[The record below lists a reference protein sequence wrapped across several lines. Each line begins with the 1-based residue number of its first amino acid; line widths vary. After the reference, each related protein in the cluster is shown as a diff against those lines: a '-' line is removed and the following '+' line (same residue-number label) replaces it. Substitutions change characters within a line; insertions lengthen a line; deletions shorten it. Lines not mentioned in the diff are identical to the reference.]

1 MFSLYILDPDPTGME
16 CTWIRIRLIVYVDT
30 KQCTSLVLILM
41 VNRTGHATT
50 CPCFQDTEMLITGI
64 ALLCNIF
71 VVAIPFRLRP

>member
-50 CPCFQDTEMLITGI
+50 CPCFQDTEMLII
-64 ALLCNIF
+64 ALLCTLF